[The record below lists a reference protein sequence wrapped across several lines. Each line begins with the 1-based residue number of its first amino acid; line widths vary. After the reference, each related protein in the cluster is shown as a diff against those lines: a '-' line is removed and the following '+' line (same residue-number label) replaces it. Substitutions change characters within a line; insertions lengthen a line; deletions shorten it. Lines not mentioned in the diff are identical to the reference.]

1 MARSSNQAGS
11 SGKSLDTELMMQW
24 CNATY
29 RTVSRD
35 SSVER
40 IWQTAIPR
48 EAMHHAFLRH
58 GLLALA
64 ALDRARSAGQG
75 RSRDE
80 HLKIAQMHQT
90 QAMTGLTSARKAGRG
105 QSQSTSNAI
114 FAVSCTTILY
124 TLAYPLFKRPI
135 GSNLTT
141 LDDLCDVFEQSRQT
155 IAIMMEFIDDVKH
168 GDLNPLIQK
177 DDSRPKMPD
186 TSRLAILSLRR
197 LNGVLAAGRSHHETD
212 VYETTMQHLST
223 ALERLAGG
231 GEPSI
236 IAIRWIHS
244 IPSRFIE
251 LVHRQQPFALVILA
265 HFAVVLHSL
274 RGQWWMGN
282 WGMDVLEVIGQSLDM
297 EWRPHISWVVDA
309 TGWHIPVS

>member
-1 MARSSNQAGS
+1 MARSRDQTGPSL
-11 SGKSLDTELMMQW
+11 KSLDTELMMQW
-24 CNATY
+24 CNSTY

-40 IWQTAIPR
+40 IWQATIPQ

-58 GLLALA
+58 GLLALS
-64 ALDRARSAGQG
+64 ALDRARTAGQG
-75 RSRDE
+75 SSRDE

-90 QAMTGLTSARKAGRG
+90 QAMTGLTSTRKTGLG
-105 QSQSTSNAI
+105 QSQSTSNAV
-114 FAVSCTTILY
+114 FAVACITILY
-124 TLAYPLFKRPI
+124 ALAYPLFKRPV
-135 GSNLTT
+135 GNDTAT
-141 LDDLCDVFEQSRQT
+141 LDDLCDVFEQSRQAV
-155 IAIMMEFIDDVKH
+155 AIMTEVVDDVK
-168 GDLNPLIQK
+168 GGELNPLIQR

-197 LNGVLAAGRSHHETD
+197 LNGILAAGHAHHETE

-231 GEPSI
+231 GEPGV

-251 LVHRQQPFALVILA
+251 LVRGQQPFALVILA

-274 RGQWWMGN
+274 RGYWWMGD
-282 WGMDVLEVIGQSLDM
+282 WGMDVLEAIGQSLDT
-297 EWRPHISWVVDA
+297 EWRPYISWVVDA